1 MMSSNASGGVM
12 NIKGNT
18 YKHLD
23 FLIVDVICL
32 IAGFL
37 LAYVLRVSDFNGL
50 LNSIPYKL
58 LLLFEIAVCIVV
70 TFFSQPHKNILKR
83 GYVQEIKAVVTYTF
97 SSYFLLIMVL
107 FVTKSSSVYS
117 RAAVGMTYLFSGVFT
132 YIFRQ
137 LLKFYIN
144 KKSVRSIEN
153 SNQKM
158 LIITDNKNLKGTID
172 KINSYNYDMYEIIGL
187 CILDKDRKGEQID
200 KYQVIANK
208 DDVMSYVCV
217 NWVDEVYFAMD
228 YSKIPQEM
236 IKGLA
241 VAGITTNVRL
251 SKIADLEGR
260 QQSVK
265 KIFNSTVV
273 NSSIP
278 QRTNLQRFLKR
289 ALDIL
294 GGIVGSVI
302 TLMLTIVIGPIMYSK
317 SPGPIFYKQ
326 ERIGQNGRRF
336 YMYKFRSMV
345 MNADALKK
353 DLMAQNRIKDGMMF
367 KIKDDPRIIP
377 GIGHFIRKTSLDEFP
392 QFFNVL
398 LGDMS
403 LVGTRPPTVDEWEIY
418 ELEHRIRM
426 AIKPGITEMWQVN
439 GRSKITD
446 FNKVIEYD
454 TQYINNWSLA
464 LDIEILIKTV
474 LLLFSKRED
483 EAM

>member
-1 MMSSNASGGVM
+1 MKAQNVGGVM
-12 NIKGNT
+12 NIRGNT

-23 FLIVDVICL
+23 FLIVDVLCL

-37 LAYVLRVSDFNGL
+37 IAYNLRVSDFNGL

-83 GYVQEIKAVVTYTF
+83 GYVQEIKAVILYTF
-97 SSYFLLIMVL
+97 SSYFLLVMVL

-294 GGIVGSVI
+294 GGIVGSLI
-302 TLMLTIVIGPIMYSK
+302 TILLTIIIGPIMYAK

-345 MNADALKK
+345 LNADDLKK
-353 DLMAQNRIKDGMMF
+353 DLMDQNRVKDGMMF

-403 LVGTRPPTVDEWEIY
+403 LVGTRPPTVDEWEKY

-426 AIKPGITEMWQVN
+426 AIKPGITGMWQTS

-454 TQYINNWSLA
+454 TYYINNWSLA

-474 LLLFSKRED
+474 FVLFSKRED